1 MTGRSSD
8 SGAYAANTEGRTSTK
23 HPAPASTAYVSPGAP
38 LSDSSLIAR
47 IFQRDEQALGFLY
60 DRYDRLV
67 YTIALRITNDRA
79 AAEEVVRDVFQGV
92 WQSAGSFQPGG
103 SVSAWLIGIARHR
116 AIDAT
121 RTHSYRV
128 QARAAIFDDGHMP
141 TTSEN
146 SAGLTDVLTV
156 RAAICALSATSTSTS
171 RDRSRRW

>member
-103 SVSAWLIGIARHR
+103 SVSAWLIGSARHR
-116 AIDAT
+116 AIDFLSLLHGALVCNGACFWL
-121 RTHSYRV
+121 SFCAPCGAV
-128 QARAAIFDDGHMP
+128 LCGHF
-141 TTSEN
+141 N
-146 SAGLTDVLTV
+146 SRSHVGFSAS
-156 RAAICALSATSTSTS
+156 RLSGN
-171 RDRSRRW
+171 